1 MKDAH
6 KNRDSG
12 EYDAT
17 KHFCHLR
24 GIGDALA
31 SGEKDCVGALVNV
44 RGIHWVTLALDFR
57 K

>member
-1 MKDAH
+1 MKDAY

-44 RGIHWVTLALDFR
+44 GGIHWVTLALDFR